1 MKTCTVLASAAHAQT
16 CKDYREIKQRV
27 KMLILKHDKTWAT
40 NDSVLDERLVR
51 FSVSLERRI
60 VSYRVVVARL

>member
-1 MKTCTVLASAAHAQT
+1 MKTFTVLASAAHAQT

-27 KMLILKHDKTWAT
+27 KMLLILKHDKTWAT

-51 FSVSLERRI
+51 FSVSLKRRI
-60 VSYRVVVARL
+60 VSYRVVARL